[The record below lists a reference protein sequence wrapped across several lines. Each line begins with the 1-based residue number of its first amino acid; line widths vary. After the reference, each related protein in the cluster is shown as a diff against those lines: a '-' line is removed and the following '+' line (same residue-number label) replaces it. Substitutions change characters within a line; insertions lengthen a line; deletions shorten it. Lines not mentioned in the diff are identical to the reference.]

1 MTTELSDVSPP
12 SNADVEASV
21 LDIQVV
27 ADRTIGYAAIQNNIP
42 VVRTLTL
49 SNNGVEPLVDLE
61 VVLRCSPAF
70 AVGMKLKFERIMPG
84 ESRRIAPVDLQP
96 NHEYLSSLDEA
107 ERASILVTAS
117 SGDKLMAEVCKNIE
131 VLAYDQWAGTRSL
144 PELLAAFCM
153 PNSRVVDNLIA
164 NASTLLRDAPGGFS
178 MNGYQSKNREK
189 VWKQVSAVYSA
200 ILGEQLHYSNPP
212 ASFGTDGQKIR
223 TPERVL
229 DGRVATCLDTAMLF
243 ASCFEQVG
251 LHPVVL
257 FKEGHAW
264 VGVWLI
270 DTSFPTAVVDDV
282 QSVRKRVKSGE
293 FMAFETTGAASG
305 QKPSLRW
312 ASTTADEYLADESS
326 FLYAVDI
333 RRAREAQ
340 IRPLPSRSALTEA
353 PLPMA
358 AVSLPSIEEM
368 PALPPLDPG
377 VISPGEVEVP
387 DTPEG
392 RLSRWKSKLL
402 DLTLRNRLLNF
413 KPAKSNLR
421 VICPDPCAFE
431 DSLSEGKEFKIRALP
446 PVMTGSDSRDSAT
459 FTSRTATTPLD
470 AIAADALVR
479 CEIIVDATEEA
490 LEARLLEI
498 FRAAGTSLEE
508 GGANTLF
515 LAFGLLQWQEDKD
528 AEAHHLAPILLIPV
542 TLTRQS
548 VRSGFRLIRH
558 DDDALVN
565 PTLVQKLRQ
574 DFDLKLPSF
583 DVLPLDEKG
592 IDVGKILQI
601 FRLQV
606 AELKGWEVKDQV
618 HLGIFSFAK
627 YLMWKDLQDR
637 QAQLLESQVV
647 AHLINNPGKSF
658 ADSEVGYEASTL
670 DETYRPQDLFAP
682 LLADSSQLRA
692 ICVASEGKNLVIEGP
707 PGTGKSQTITNLIA
721 HLLASGKTVLFVSE
735 KMAALEVVH
744 RRLNSLG
751 LGAFCFELHSSKAK
765 KSDVLKQLGTALDA
779 AGARTVKDWEVEAER
794 LSSLRQELN
803 SLAQALHRVYPND
816 LTVYGAIGLCVQYG
830 DTKPAAM
837 NWADLNTHNR
847 AELEGLRQLSRRM
860 AALGAQISDMSAHP
874 LSAIRKTS
882 WTPTWQQMLL
892 DDASEMNRLAQAMQ
906 NFAAPIL
913 NRIGLSESGLSLA
926 EFAVLDQLADVLI
939 LAPKVPVGIAG
950 TAHDEGSRGKLA
962 FLVQHGKDR
971 AAAWNSLGGAYRDE
985 VASLSSAELRLQW
998 ADAETTWWPRTWFA
1012 KRAVLKRL
1020 RLYRHDGARPAEE
1033 GLPEFIATLASV
1045 NAEDRVLDSMA
1056 ADARIFLREGFVGEQ
1071 TDWSAV
1077 AESQE
1082 WAQAFSDVVVRLAG
1096 SDADVL
1102 KALRTNLQALVT
1114 EDRGMLIA
1122 NAAIGTALLRY
1133 RDAYRGF
1140 VAHMEKLE
1148 ATGECVKMLG
1158 LDANASGVLPRLMSM
1173 MQGWQTCSRQL
1184 QPWNLWQR
1192 VRADAI
1198 AQSLMGLVGPLEA
1211 GEVAMTDAAE
1221 FFEYSYQCWWLKKAV
1236 DGEPVLCTFSS
1247 ADHERKIREFR
1258 QADERFQKLS
1268 QQYIVAKLSGQVP
1281 SSAGIQPG
1289 ADSELGRLRRELQ
1302 KQRKH
1307 VPVRQLMQSL
1317 PTLLPKLKPCMLMS
1331 PLSVAQYLD
1340 PAHAQ
1345 FDVVVFDEA
1354 SQIPVWDAVG
1364 VIARGRQLVCVGDPK
1379 QLPPTNFF
1387 NRVDDSEEGVGDDN
1401 IQDLESILD
1410 ECLSIGMPK
1419 LSLNWHYRSRNESL
1433 ITFSNVTYYDNELV
1447 TFPSP
1452 TTEDKGVRFERVHGV
1467 YDRGGSRTNRSEADA
1482 IVASIEQHFLNPKSR
1497 SQTLGVVT
1505 FNQAQQN
1512 LIEKLLDARR
1522 RISAD
1527 LDQAI
1532 ATTAHEPL
1540 FIKNIENVQGD
1551 ERDVIYFSITYGPDA
1566 AGKVNMNF
1574 GPLNLE
1580 GGHRRLNVAVSRAR
1594 QHVVIFSTLLPEQI
1608 DLSKVR
1614 AAGVRDLKN
1623 YLDFAIRG
1631 PRALVEQVVPTGLE
1645 PDSPFEREVIAVL
1658 RNKGW
1663 VVHPQV
1669 GVSGYRIDLG
1679 IVDPRAPGRYLLGVE
1694 CDGRTYHSG
1703 ATARDRDR
1711 LRQYVLEGLGWELFR
1726 IWSTDWWLNPQEP
1739 IRKLEARLE
1748 DLLNAGQSNPDDGD
1762 ETDIVA
1768 DVAHVVDVTD
1778 VTAAGA
1784 AAVMVEGLS
1793 TATFAELP
1801 RSVASGPMS
1810 LDRYAVTQL
1819 GPIEGRD
1826 FYANSSLDTL
1836 RSQLIA
1842 TINAEGPV
1850 ADHVVFKRIAR
1861 AWGLSKTGR
1870 RMHELLSSLVP
1881 AQIVATGDNP
1891 KFYWPDG
1898 TNPASWGQFR
1908 VPDDAIESKRPL
1920 DEVSLEEIRNIAC
1933 FLVGHHGS
1941 MSVEGL
1947 ARSVSRLLGISRT
1960 TVDAVRRVERAL
1972 QLECEPVM
1980 LEIRDG
1986 IVHLCK

>member
-1 MTTELSDVSPP
+1 MRTEPTDLSSPP
-12 SNADVEASV
+12 NSDAEAPR
-21 LDIQVV
+21 LEIQIV
-27 ADRTIGYAAIQNNIP
+27 ADRTIGYAAIQNSVP
-42 VVRTLTL
+42 VVRAISLRNIG
-49 SNNGVEPLVDLE
+49 SEPLVDLE
-61 VVLRCSPAF
+61 VIVRCAPAF
-70 AVGMKLKFERIMPG
+70 AAAVTLTFERLLPG
-84 ESRRIAPVDLQP
+84 ESRRVSPVDLSP
-96 NHEYLSSLDEA
+96 NHEYLSRLDEA
-107 ERASILVTAS
+107 EHASITAIACAR
-117 SGDKLMAEVCKNIE
+117 GEVIAEANQGIE

-164 NASTLLRDAPGGFS
+164 SASSLLRAARGDFS
-178 MNGYQSKNREK
+178 MNGYQSKNREN
-189 VWKQVSAVYSA
+189 VWKQISALYSAV
-200 ILGEQLHYSNPP
+200 LGEDLHYSNPP

-229 DGRVATCLDTAMLF
+229 EGRVATCLDTAMLF
-243 ASCFEQVG
+243 AACFEQVG

-270 DTSFPTAVVDDV
+270 DTVFPTAVIDDV

-312 ASTTADEYLADESS
+312 ASATAEEYLADEGS
-326 FLYAVDI
+326 FLYAIDI
-333 RRAREAQ
+333 RRAREVQ
-340 IRPLPSRSALTEA
+340 IRPLPSRSTIVDSPA
-353 PLPMA
+353 PA
-358 AVSLPSIEEM
+358 APVSLPSIEDM
-368 PALPPLDPG
+368 PALPPLDPA
-377 VISPGEVEVP
+377 VIPTGESEVP

-392 RLSRWKSKLL
+392 RLARWKAKLL

-413 KPAKSNLR
+413 KPTKTNLR

-446 PVMTGSDSRDSAT
+446 PVMTGADARDAAT
-459 FTSRTATTPLD
+459 FTARTTTTPLD
-470 AIAADALVR
+470 AIAADALAR
-479 CEIIVDATEEA
+479 REIIVDATEDI
-490 LEARLLEI
+490 LDARLVEI

-528 AEAHHLAPILLIPV
+528 AEAHHLAPILLVPV

-565 PTLVQKLRQ
+565 PTLIQKLWQ

-583 DVLPLDEKG
+583 DVLPQDDKG
-592 IDVGKILQI
+592 IDVGHILQA
-601 FRLQV
+601 FRLKV
-606 AELKGWEVKDQV
+606 AELKGWEVKDEV

-637 QAQLLESQVV
+637 QQQLMESPVV
-647 AHLINNPGKSF
+647 AHLINNPGKAF
-658 ADSEVGYEASTL
+658 ADSEVGFEAATL
-670 DETYRPQDLFAP
+670 DDTYRPQDLFAP
-682 LLADSSQLRA
+682 LLSDSSQLRA
-692 ICVASEGKNLVIEGP
+692 ICVASAGKNLVIEGP

-765 KSDVLKQLGTALDA
+765 KSDVLKQLGNALDA
-779 AGARTVKDWEVEAER
+779 AGTRTVKDWEIEAER

-830 DTKPAAM
+830 DTVPAAL
-837 NWADLNTHNR
+837 NWADLYTHDR
-847 AELEGLRQLSRRM
+847 AGLDRLRELSRRM

-874 LSAIRKTS
+874 LAAIRRTS
-882 WTPTWQQMLL
+882 WTPTWQQNLL
-892 DDASEMNRLAQAMQ
+892 DEAAQMGRLAQALQ
-906 NFAAPIL
+906 ERAAPIL
-913 NRIGLSESGLSLA
+913 SRIGLAGQGLSLKD
-926 EFAVLDQLADVLI
+926 FAALDELADVLI
-939 LAPKVPVGIAG
+939 LAPKVPVGVARA
-950 TAHDEGSRGKLA
+950 AHDEDSRAKLA
-962 FLVQHGKDR
+962 FLVAHGKER
-971 AAAWNSLGGAYRDE
+971 ASAWGTLGGAYRDD
-985 VASLSSAELRLQW
+985 VASLSATELKLQW
-998 ADAETTWWPRTWFA
+998 TDAQTTWWPRKWFA
-1012 KRAVLKRL
+1012 KRAVLNRL
-1020 RLYRHDGARPAEE
+1020 RLYRNDGARPGEE
-1033 GLPEFIATLASV
+1033 SLPDFLASLARV
-1045 NAEDRVLDSMA
+1045 NAEDRTVDSMA
-1056 ADARIFLREGFVGEQ
+1056 ADARSLLQEGFVGER
-1071 TDWSAV
+1071 TDWSDVEKSGA
-1077 AESQE
+1077 
-1082 WAQAFSDVVVRLAG
+1082 WARQFATVVQRLAG
-1096 SDADVL
+1096 GDADL
-1102 KALRTNLQALVT
+1102 LQALRTSLQVLVT
-1114 EDRGMLIA
+1114 QERSMLDP
-1122 NAAIGTALLRY
+1122 AAAVGAALYRF
-1133 RDAYRGF
+1133 RDAYREFAGHL
-1140 VAHMEKLE
+1140 AKLTATAECAE
-1148 ATGECVKMLG
+1148 ALG
-1158 LDANASGVLPRLMSM
+1158 LDPDADGVLPRLQAM
-1173 MQGWQTCSRQL
+1173 MQGWQGASRQL
-1184 QPWNLWQR
+1184 QPWSLWQR
-1192 VRADAI
+1192 VRADAV
-1198 AQSLMGLVGPLEA
+1198 AQSLAALVGPLEA
-1211 GEVAMTDAAE
+1211 GEVAINDAAE
-1221 FFEYSYQCWWLKKAV
+1221 FFEYSYQSWWLKKAV
-1236 DGEPVLCTFSS
+1236 DHEPVLSSFSS
-1247 ADHERKIREFR
+1247 ADHERKIAEFR
-1258 QADERFQKLS
+1258 RADERFQQLS
-1268 QQYIVAKLSGQVP
+1268 QQYIVAKLSAQIP
-1281 SSAGIQPG
+1281 SSAGIEPG

-1302 KQRKH
+1302 KQRRQA
-1307 VPVRQLMQSL
+1307 PVRQLMQSL

-1364 VIARGRQLVCVGDPK
+1364 AIARGRQLVCVGDPK

-1387 NRVDDSEEGVGDDN
+1387 NRVDDSEEGVGDEN

-1410 ECLSIGMPK
+1410 ECMSIGMPK

-1433 ITFSNVTYYDNELV
+1433 ITFSNVTYYDSELI

-1452 TTEDKGVRFERVHGV
+1452 TTVDSGVRFERVMGV
-1467 YDRGGSRTNRSEADA
+1467 YDRGGSRTNRAEADA
-1482 IVASIEQHFLNPKSR
+1482 IVASIERHFLTPRAKP
-1497 SQTLGVVT
+1497 QTLGVVT

-1522 RISAD
+1522 RASAD

-1566 AGKVNMNF
+1566 AGKLNLNF

-1594 QHVVIFSTLLPEQI
+1594 QNVVIFSTLLPEQI

-1614 AAGVRDLKN
+1614 ATGVRDLKN
-1623 YLDFAIRG
+1623 YLDFAMRG
-1631 PRALVEQVVPTGLE
+1631 PRALALQALPTMTD

-1663 VVHPQV
+1663 TVHPQV
-1669 GVSGYRIDLG
+1669 GVSGYRIDFG

-1739 IRKLEARLE
+1739 IRRLEARLE
-1748 DLLNAGQSNPDDGD
+1748 KLLAAAPSGD
-1762 ETDIVA
+1762 VA
-1768 DVAHVVDVTD
+1768 DAVPASP
-1778 VTAAGA
+1778 AAEQPA
-1784 AAVMVEGLS
+1784 P
-1793 TATFAELP
+1793 AELP
-1801 RSVASGPMS
+1801 PAASA
-1810 LDRYAVTQL
+1810 LAQYCAAQL
-1819 GPIEGRD
+1819 EPVSGRD
-1826 FYANSSLDTL
+1826 FYAQSSMDTL
-1836 RSQLIA
+1836 GAQLLA
-1842 TINAEGPV
+1842 VINTEGPV

-1861 AWGLSKTGR
+1861 SWGIAKTGR
-1870 RMHELLSSLVP
+1870 RMHELLASLVP
-1881 AQIVATGDNP
+1881 RQIICTGDAT
-1891 KFYWPDG
+1891 KFYWPEGVD
-1898 TNPASWGQFR
+1898 PAAWHEFR
-1908 VPDDAIESKRPL
+1908 VPGDAAESRRPL
-1920 DEVSLEEIRNIAC
+1920 DEVSPEEIRNIAR
-1933 FLVGHHGS
+1933 FLLSQHGS
-1941 MSVEGL
+1941 MPVEGL
-1947 ARSVSRLLGISRT
+1947 ARSVSRLLGFART
-1960 TVDAVRRVERAL
+1960 TVDAVKCVESALDAASDRSAFEVSGGMVQLVERAAK
-1972 QLECEPVM
+1972 VT
-1980 LEIRDG
+1980 
-1986 IVHLCK
+1986 

>member
-1 MTTELSDVSPP
+1 MTTELTDVSPTR
-12 SNADVEASV
+12 NVEVVAPTF
-21 LDIQVV
+21 DIQVV
-27 ADRTIGYAAIQNNIP
+27 ADPTIGYAAIQNNIP
-42 VVRTLTL
+42 VVRALLL
-49 SNNGVEPLVDLE
+49 SNNGAEPLLDIE

-84 ESRRIAPVDLQP
+84 ESRRISPVDLQP
-96 NHEYLSSLDEA
+96 NHEYLSRLDEA
-107 ERASILVTAS
+107 ERASISVTAS
-117 SGDKLMAEVCKNIE
+117 SGDKSIAEAGRDIE

-164 NASTLLRDAPGGFS
+164 NASTLLRDAQGDFS
-178 MNGYQSKNREK
+178 MNGYQSKNREN
-189 VWKQVSAVYSA
+189 VWKQISAVYSA

-305 QKPSLRW
+305 HKPSLRW
-312 ASTTADEYLADESS
+312 ASTTADEYLADEGS

-333 RRAREAQ
+333 RRAREVQ
-340 IRPLPSRSALTEA
+340 IRPLPSRSAIAGA
-353 PLPMA
+353 PPPTA
-358 AVSLPSIEEM
+358 ATSLPSVEEM
-368 PALPPLDPG
+368 PALPPLDPT
-377 VISPGEVEVP
+377 VISVADAEVS

-402 DLTLRNRLLNF
+402 DLTLRNKLLNF
-413 KPAKSNLR
+413 KPTKTNLR

-431 DSLSEGKEFKIRALP
+431 DSLSEGKEFKIRPLP
-446 PVMTGSDSRDSAT
+446 PVMTGSDARDCAT
-459 FTSRTATTPLD
+459 FTSRTGTTPLD
-470 AIAADALVR
+470 AVAADALAR
-479 CEIIVDATEEA
+479 REIIVDATEET

-558 DDDALVN
+558 DDEALVN
-565 PTLVQKLRQ
+565 PTLVQKLWQ

-601 FRLQV
+601 FRLKV

-637 QAQLLESQVV
+637 QKQLLESQVV
-647 AHLINNPGKSF
+647 AHLINNPGKAF

-682 LLADSSQLRA
+682 LLSDSSQLRA

-779 AGARTVKDWEVEAER
+779 AGTRTVKDWEVEAER
-794 LSSLRQELN
+794 LSSLRHDLN
-803 SLAQALHRVYPND
+803 SLAQAVHRVYPND

-830 DTKPAAM
+830 DTRPAVM

-847 AELEGLRQLSRRM
+847 AELEGLRQISRRM
-860 AALGAQISDMSAHP
+860 AALGAQIPDMSAHP
-874 LSAIRKTS
+874 LAGIRKTN
-882 WTPTWQQMLL
+882 WTPTWQQKLL
-892 DDASEMNRLAQAMQ
+892 DDASEMKRLAQALQ
-906 NFAAPIL
+906 DVAAPIL
-913 NRIGLSESGLSLA
+913 NRTGLAEKGLSLA
-926 EFAVLDQLADVLI
+926 GFSELDRLADVLI
-939 LAPKVPVGIAG
+939 FAPKVPVGITR

-962 FLVQHGKDR
+962 FLVQHGKER
-971 AAAWNSLGGAYRDE
+971 ASVWNSLSGAYRNE
-985 VASLSSAELRLQW
+985 VATLSAAELKLQW
-998 ADAETTWWPRTWFA
+998 TDAETTWWPRKWFA
-1012 KRAVLKRL
+1012 KRAVLNRL
-1020 RLYRHDGARPAEE
+1020 RLYRNDGARPAEE
-1033 GLPEFIATLASV
+1033 GLHDFIATLARV
-1045 NAEDRVLDSMA
+1045 NAEDRVVDSMA
-1056 ADARIFLREGFVGEQ
+1056 VEARSLLQEGFVGDQ

-1077 AESQE
+1077 AQSEE
-1082 WAQAFSDVVVRLAG
+1082 WARTFSDVVYRLAG
-1096 SDADVL
+1096 SDAEVL
-1102 KALRTNLQALVT
+1102 RTLRTNLQVLVT
-1114 EDRGMLIA
+1114 EDRGMLNA
-1122 NAAIGTALLRY
+1122 NAAIGAALFRY
-1133 RDAYRGF
+1133 RDLYRDF
-1140 VAHMEKLE
+1140 VAHMEKLV

-1173 MQGWQTCSRQL
+1173 MQEWQTSSRQL
-1184 QPWNLWQR
+1184 QPWSLWQR

-1211 GEVAMTDAAE
+1211 GEVAMTDAGE
-1221 FFEYSYQCWWLKKAV
+1221 FFEYSYQSWWLKKAV
-1236 DGEPVLCTFSS
+1236 DGEPVLSTFSS

-1268 QQYIVAKLSGQVP
+1268 QQYIVAKLSGQIP
-1281 SSAGIQPG
+1281 SSAGVAPG

-1307 VPVRQLMQSL
+1307 APVRQLMQSL

-1364 VIARGRQLVCVGDPK
+1364 AIARGRQLVCVGDPK

-1387 NRVDDSEEGVGDDN
+1387 NRVDDSEEGVGDEN

-1433 ITFSNVTYYDNELV
+1433 ITFSNITYYDSQLV

-1452 TTEDKGVRFERVHGV
+1452 TTEDNGVRFERVLGV
-1467 YDRGGSRTNRSEADA
+1467 YDRGGSRTNRAEADA
-1482 IVASIEQHFLNPKSR
+1482 IVASIEKHFLNPKSKL
-1497 SQTLGVVT
+1497 QTLGVVT

-1594 QHVVIFSTLLPEQI
+1594 QNVVIFSTLLPEQI

-1614 AAGVRDLKN
+1614 ATGVRDLKN

-1631 PRALVEQVVPTGLE
+1631 PRALVEQVLPTGLE
-1645 PDSPFEREVIAVL
+1645 PDSPFEQEVIAVL

-1748 DLLNAGQSNPDDGD
+1748 HLLNAGQSDPGSGD

-1778 VTAAGA
+1778 VP
-1784 AAVMVEGLS
+1784 AV
-1793 TATFAELP
+1793 TFIELP
-1801 RSVASGPMS
+1801 RSVASESVS
-1810 LDRYAVTQL
+1810 LNRYAVAQL
-1819 GPIEGRD
+1819 GAIEGRD
-1826 FYANSSLDTL
+1826 FYASSSLDTL
-1836 RSQLIA
+1836 RSQLMA
-1842 TINAEGPV
+1842 AINAEGPV

-1870 RMHELLSSLVP
+1870 RMHELLSSLV
-1881 AQIVATGDNP
+1881 ARQIVSTGIDP
-1891 KFYWPDG
+1891 KFYWPEG
-1898 TNPASWGQFR
+1898 ANPSSWEQFR
-1908 VPDDAIESKRPL
+1908 IPDDAIESKRSL
-1920 DEVSLEEIRNIAC
+1920 DEVPLEEIQNIAC
-1933 FLVGHHGS
+1933 FLVGQHGS
-1941 MSVEGL
+1941 MSVESL
-1947 ARSVSRLLGISRT
+1947 ARSVSRLLGIART
-1960 TVDAVRRVERAL
+1960 TVDAVRRVESAL
-1972 QLECEPVM
+1972 QLEREPVA
-1980 LEIRDG
+1980 LEIREG

>member
-1 MTTELSDVSPP
+1 MTTELRDLAPP
-12 SNADVEASV
+12 SNADGEALV
-21 LDIQVV
+21 LDIRID
-27 ADRTIGYAAIQNNIP
+27 ADRTTGYAAIQNNVP
-42 VVRTLTL
+42 VVRALTL
-49 SNNGVEPLVDLE
+49 SNNGAAPLVDME
-61 VVLRCSPAF
+61 VVLRCSSAF
-70 AVGMKLKFERIMPG
+70 AVAMTLKFERLMPG
-84 ESRRIAPVDLQP
+84 ETRRISPVDLQP
-96 NHEYLSSLDEA
+96 NHAYLSALDEA
-107 ERASILVTAS
+107 ERASISVTATS
-117 SGDKLMAEVCKNIE
+117 RGQAIAETCQDIE

-153 PNSRVVDNLIA
+153 PNSRVVDNLLA
-164 NASTLLRDAPGGFS
+164 NASTLLRDAPGKFS
-178 MNGYQSKNREK
+178 MNGYQSKHREN
-189 VWKQVSAVYSA
+189 VWKQISAVYST
-200 ILGEQLHYSNPP
+200 ILGEALHYSNPP

-223 TPERVL
+223 TPERIL

-264 VGVWLI
+264 VGVWLV

-282 QSVRKRVKSGE
+282 QAVRKRVTSGE

-305 QKPSLRW
+305 QQPSLRW
-312 ASTTADEYLADESS
+312 ASTTADDYLSDDTG

-340 IRPLPSRSALTEA
+340 IRPLPSRSAMTAA
-353 PLPMA
+353 PFPAPA
-358 AVSLPSIEEM
+358 APVSSPSIEEM
-368 PALPPLDPG
+368 PGLPALDAAL
-377 VISPGEVEVP
+377 IFSGEGEVP

-392 RLSRWKSKLL
+392 RLARWKSKLL
-402 DLTLRNRLLNF
+402 DLTLRNKLLNF

-421 VICPDPCAFE
+421 VICPDPYAFE
-431 DSLSEGKEFKIRALP
+431 DSLAEGKEFKIRALP
-446 PVMTGSDSRDSAT
+446 PVMPGADARDPAT
-459 FTSRTATTPLD
+459 FTARTATTPLD
-470 AIAADALVR
+470 AIAAAALAQR
-479 CEIIVDATEEA
+479 EMIVDATEEA

-515 LAFGLLQWQEDKD
+515 LAFGLLQWQEEKD

-565 PTLVQKLRQ
+565 PTLVQKLWQ
-574 DFDLKLPSF
+574 DFELKLPSF

-592 IDVGKILQI
+592 IDVGKILQV
-601 FRLQV
+601 FRLKV
-606 AELKGWEVKDQV
+606 AELKGWEVKDEV

-637 QAQLLESQVV
+637 QQQLMESQVV
-647 AHLINNPGKSF
+647 AHLINNPGKAF

-682 LLADSSQLRA
+682 LLSDSSQLRA

-765 KSDVLKQLGTALDA
+765 KSDVLKQLGAALDA
-779 AGARTVKDWEVEAER
+779 AGARTVKDWEVEAGR
-794 LSSLRQELN
+794 LSALRQDLN
-803 SLAQALHRVYPND
+803 SLVQAVHRVYPND

-830 DTKPAAM
+830 DTRPAAM
-837 NWADLNTHNR
+837 HWADLNAHDR
-847 AELEGLRQLSRRM
+847 AQLEGLRQISRRM
-860 AALGAQISDMSAHP
+860 AALGAQIPDMSAHP
-874 LSAIRKTS
+874 LAAIRKAN
-882 WTPTWQQMLL
+882 WTPTWQQNLL
-892 DDASEMNRLAQAMQ
+892 DDASEMNRLAQGLHDA
-906 NFAAPIL
+906 AAPIL
-913 NRIGLSESGLSLA
+913 NRIGLSEQGLSLA
-926 EFAVLDQLADVLI
+926 ELAELDRLADVLI

-950 TAHDEGSRGKLA
+950 AAHDEASRGKLA
-962 FLVQHGKDR
+962 FLVRHGEER
-971 AAAWNSLGGAYRDE
+971 FAAWKSLGGAYRE
-985 VASLSSAELRLQW
+985 ELASLSSAELRLQW
-998 ADAETTWWPRTWFA
+998 ADAQTTWWPRTWFA
-1012 KRAVLKRL
+1012 RRAVLNRL
-1020 RLYRHDGARPAEE
+1020 RLYRHDGARPAEAS
-1033 GLPEFIATLASV
+1033 LIDFIATLARV
-1045 NAEDRVLDSMA
+1045 NAGDRAVDSMA
-1056 ADARIFLREGFVGEQ
+1056 ADARSLLQEGFAGAH
-1071 TDWSAV
+1071 TDWRAV
-1077 AESQE
+1077 AESQQ

-1102 KALRTNLQALVT
+1102 TALRTKLHILVT
-1114 EDRGMLIA
+1114 QERAMLDA
-1122 NAAIGTALLRY
+1122 GAAIGAALLRY
-1133 RDAYRGF
+1133 RDVYRGF
-1140 VAHMEKLE
+1140 VAHLEKLA
-1148 ATGECVKMLG
+1148 ATGECGKLLG
-1158 LDANASGVLPRLMSM
+1158 LDANAGGVLPRLMSM
-1173 MQGWQTCSRQL
+1173 MQGWQSSSRQL
-1184 QPWNLWQR
+1184 QPWSLWQR

-1198 AQSLMGLVGPLEA
+1198 AQGLMGLVGPLEA
-1211 GEVAMTDAAE
+1211 GEVAMTDAGE

-1236 DGEPVLCTFSS
+1236 DGEPVLSMFSS

-1258 QADERFQKLS
+1258 QADERFQQLS
-1268 QQYIVAKLSGQVP
+1268 QQYIVAKLSAQIP
-1281 SSAGIQPG
+1281 SSAGIEPG

-1307 VPVRQLMQSL
+1307 APVRQLMQSL

-1387 NRVDDSEEGVGDDN
+1387 NRVDDDEEGVGDDN

-1419 LSLNWHYRSRNESL
+1419 LSLSWHYRSRNESL
-1433 ITFSNVTYYDNELV
+1433 ITFSNVTYYDNALV

-1467 YDRGGSRTNRSEADA
+1467 YDRGGSRTNRAEADA
-1482 IVASIEQHFLNPKSR
+1482 IVASIENHFMNPKSR

-1512 LIEKLLDARR
+1512 LIEKLLESRR
-1522 RISAD
+1522 RVSAD

-1614 AAGVRDLKN
+1614 AAGVRDLRN

-1631 PRALVEQVVPTGLE
+1631 PRALVGQAAPTGLE
-1645 PDSPFEREVIAVL
+1645 PDSLFEREVIAVL

-1694 CDGRTYHSG
+1694 CDGRTYHSA

-1726 IWSTDWWLNPQEP
+1726 IWSTDWWLDPDEP
-1739 IRKLEARLE
+1739 IRKLEARLQH
-1748 DLLNAGQSNPDDGD
+1748 LLDAGAADPDDKGEPD
-1762 ETDIVA
+1762 MAEVAEVAEVA
-1768 DVAHVVDVTD
+1768 DVVTI
-1778 VTAAGA
+1778 
-1784 AAVMVEGLS
+1784 
-1793 TATFAELP
+1793 ATED
-1801 RSVASGPMS
+1801 RSGSLN
-1810 LDRYAVTQL
+1810 LDRYCVTQL
-1819 GPIEGRD
+1819 ETIDGRD
-1826 FYANSSLDTL
+1826 FYADSSLGTL
-1836 RSQLIA
+1836 RSQLMA
-1842 TINAEGPV
+1842 VINAEGPV

-1881 AQIVATGDNP
+1881 GHLVSTGDDP
-1891 KFYWPDG
+1891 KFYWPEG
-1898 TNPASWGQFR
+1898 TKPTSWGKFR
-1908 VPDDAIESKRPL
+1908 IPDDATESKRPL
-1920 DEVSLEEIRNIAC
+1920 DEVALEEIRNIAC
-1933 FLVGHHGS
+1933 FLLGQHGS

-1947 ARSVSRLLGISRT
+1947 ARSLSRLLGFSRT
-1960 TVDAVRRVERAL
+1960 TVDAVRRVESAL
-1972 QLECEPVM
+1972 ELEREPAVF
-1980 LEIRDG
+1980 EIREG
-1986 IVHLCK
+1986 IVHLCKPSSLP